1 MPHRLRRRAMALLCR
16 TRLYRYTLAGRTP
29 REFVKNLAIRWPGDA
44 KRGAELLAGDF
55 HLAGQTVRL
64 AAPYAPPPEAG
75 ADWLAEFHGFSWLA
89 DLATLGSAEARE
101 IGRVAIATWIADN
114 ANWHELSWRSD
125 VLAARLVLRTQHSA
139 RLSLLL
145 EAAIIVAAATGVLGI
160 AAVPV
165 LAASMALQN
174 EAVTHGIVALNVGF
188 ITGDLQT
195 LGERLIPAAAPGEPR
210 KRDNRVWLLLTILVF
225 YAAGAAIGA
234 LLAGWDEAALILPA
248 ALLATAALLPERWT
262 GLAAERH

>member
-1 MPHRLRRRAMALLCR
+1 MNTGLSNMDCGLAARAAPRNDDPGVCLCLQTPVGGGPGFALGGPARRHRRLCRRDLLSAARRRFR
-16 TRLYRYTLAGRTP
+16 RQYDRQPRRGRVGGGAGQW
-29 REFVKNLAIRWPGDA
+29 KLAIWCA
-44 KRGAELLAGDF
+44 SLLVAF
-55 HLAGQTVRL
+55 L
-64 AAPYAPPPEAG
+64 
-75 ADWLAEFHGFSWLA
+75 
-89 DLATLGSAEARE
+89 LG
-101 IGRVAIATWIADN
+101 
-114 ANWHELSWRSD
+114 

-145 EAAIIVAAATGVLGI
+145 EAAIVIVAANGVLGI

-195 LGERLIPAAAPGEPR
+195 LGERLIPAAAGGEPR
-210 KRDNRVWLLLTILVF
+210 KRDNPVALLLTILVF
-225 YAAGAAIGA
+225 YAVGAAIGA
-234 LLAGWDEAALILPA
+234 LLAGWGEAALILPA

-262 GLAAERH
+262 GLAAQRQ